1 MKYSRELCLF
11 SAPNI
16 NSYKRYESMSWAPT
30 RQAWSTDNRTTGLR
44 VVGHGAGLRVENRMP
59 GADANPYLAFA
70 AMIAAGLAGVEE
82 ELDPGAEYRGNAY
95 IDESLPALPSTLA
108 RSRGTLRRQR
118 PRPRGVFSRGGR
130 ALRPRRAAG
139 GARLRCRG
147 DRLGAAALLRA
158 DLSKFTR
165 PSTRVPRSA

>member
-1 MKYSRELCLF
+1 
-11 SAPNI
+11 
-16 NSYKRYESMSWAPT
+16 MSWAPT

-95 IDESLPALPSTLA
+95 LDESLPALPSTLRDA
-108 RSRGTLRRQR
+108 VELFAAQR
-118 PRPRGVFSRGGR
+118 PRPRGVFARSGR
-130 ALRPRRAAG
+130 ALRPRRAAR
-139 GARLRCRG
+139 GARLRCRR
-147 DRLGAAALLRA
+147 DRLGAATLLRA
-158 DLSKFTR
+158 HLTGHLTTYLKRIFTVSALSSFQ
-165 PSTRVPRSA
+165 